1 MSALTHPSR
10 TAGAPRVRGVL
21 WLAFL
26 ALLLRALVPTGYMPD
41 ARALHDGR
49 LEVTFCSAAGD
60 LTTFKIALSPD
71 GKSGGGHSSADT
83 GAQCPSACWP
93 TSPRRPPRRPPRWRS
108 PSPAPP
114 LPARPRGGAGATGPR
129 AAAGARAP
137 RPRRLTPL
145 FRAAPPRLRTVNRRG
160 FHAFPLSRAPAG
172 AAPAPTATGA
182 GCSRPWPCCR
192 WPAAAPTP
200 PSSTA
205 WT

>member
-60 LTTFKIALSPD
+60 LTTVKIALSSD

-83 GAQCPSACWP
+83 GAQCPFGLLAHVTPAPAAQTAPLAPAVSRAAP
-93 TSPRRPPRRPPRWRS
+93 FPPAHVAAPVQPAQGPPLGSR
-108 PSPAPP
+108 APP
-114 LPARPRGGAGATGPR
+114 L
-129 AAAGARAP
+129 AA
-137 RPRRLTPL
+137 
-145 FRAAPPRLRTVNRRG
+145 
-160 FHAFPLSRAPAG
+160 
-172 AAPAPTATGA
+172 
-182 GCSRPWPCCR
+182 
-192 WPAAAPTP
+192 
-200 PSSTA
+200 
-205 WT
+205 

>member
-60 LTTFKIALSPD
+60 LTTVKIALSFD

-83 GAQCPSACWP
+83 GAQCPFGLLAHVTPAPAAQTAPLALAVSRAAP
-93 TSPRRPPRRPPRWRS
+93 FPPAHVAAPVQPAQGPPLGSR
-108 PSPAPP
+108 APP
-114 LPARPRGGAGATGPR
+114 L
-129 AAAGARAP
+129 AA
-137 RPRRLTPL
+137 
-145 FRAAPPRLRTVNRRG
+145 
-160 FHAFPLSRAPAG
+160 
-172 AAPAPTATGA
+172 
-182 GCSRPWPCCR
+182 
-192 WPAAAPTP
+192 
-200 PSSTA
+200 
-205 WT
+205 

>member
-60 LTTFKIALSPD
+60 LTTFKIALSSD

-83 GAQCPSACWP
+83 GAQCPFGLLAHVTPAPAAQTAPLVLAVSRAAP
-93 TSPRRPPRRPPRWRS
+93 FPPAHVAAPVQPAQGPPLGSR
-108 PSPAPP
+108 APP
-114 LPARPRGGAGATGPR
+114 L
-129 AAAGARAP
+129 AA
-137 RPRRLTPL
+137 
-145 FRAAPPRLRTVNRRG
+145 
-160 FHAFPLSRAPAG
+160 
-172 AAPAPTATGA
+172 
-182 GCSRPWPCCR
+182 
-192 WPAAAPTP
+192 
-200 PSSTA
+200 
-205 WT
+205 